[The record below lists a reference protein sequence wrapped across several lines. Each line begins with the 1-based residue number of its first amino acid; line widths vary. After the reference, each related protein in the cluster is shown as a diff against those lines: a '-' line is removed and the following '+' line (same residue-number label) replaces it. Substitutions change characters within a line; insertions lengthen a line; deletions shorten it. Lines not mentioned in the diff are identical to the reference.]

1 MFSDVPS
8 QRMDR
13 TLDRIPSVGRN
24 VKFRTIVVSSE
35 TIVIPSEARNLLGC
49 MGDEDSAPGRV
60 GPIEKPGWLTRLLSA
75 FHMKLDPY
83 ITNARASNS
92 C

>member
-1 MFSDVPS
+1 MRVVCVFSDVLI
-8 QRMDR
+8 QRTDC
-13 TLDRIPSVGRN
+13 TLE
-24 VKFRTIVVSSE
+24 TIVISSE

-49 MGDEDSAPGRV
+49 VGDEASAPGRV